1 MIDLHTHTTA
11 SDGTDKP
18 FEMLENASKAGL
30 TVVAMTDHDSV
41 EGWREVRSKRD
52 QIPAGLTIV
61 PGAEVSTRTQLGM
74 SVHIVGLLF
83 DADNAQLAKLLSDTR
98 DDRIPRMEKMI
109 EKLQAAGYQVTMEDV
124 EEVKPVGATL
134 GRPHLA
140 DALIKN
146 GIVASRDEAF
156 AELLHNNSQFYVS
169 HWAPSPVEA
178 IKAIAAA
185 GGVSI
190 LAHPFA
196 EKRGAVLTFGEVTE
210 LAAAGLNGIERNK
223 RDQDEAAH
231 SKIDQLSSEH
241 NLIKVGSSDY
251 HGSARANQLGE
262 EQTPLDLWE
271 NLASKANGD
280 EVFTR

>member
-83 DADNAQLAKLLSDTR
+83 DAKNAQLAKLLSDTR

-109 EKLQAAGYQVTMEDV
+109 EKLQAAGYQVTMQDV

-178 IKAIAAA
+178 IRAIAAA

-271 NLASKANGD
+271 NLASKASGD

>member
-18 FEMLENASKAGL
+18 FEMLENAKKAGL
-30 TVVAMTDHDSV
+30 TVVAMTDHDSI
-41 EGWREVRSKRD
+41 EGWREVKSKRD
-52 QIPAGLTIV
+52 QIPSGLTIV

-83 DADNAQLAKLLSDTR
+83 DAKNAQLAKLLSDTR

-109 EKLQAAGYQVTMEDV
+109 EKLQAAGYQVTMQDV

-271 NLASKANGD
+271 NLASKASGD

>member
-271 NLASKANGD
+271 NLASKASGD

>member
-11 SDGTDKP
+11 SDGTDNP
-18 FEMLENASKAGL
+18 FEMLQNARKAGL
-30 TVVAMTDHDSV
+30 TVVAMTDHDSI

-83 DADNAQLAKLLSDTR
+83 DAKNVQLAKLLSDTR

-109 EKLQAAGYQVTMEDV
+109 EKLQAAGYQVTMQDV

-271 NLASKANGD
+271 NLASKASGD

>member
-18 FEMLENASKAGL
+18 FEMLENARKAGL

>member
-18 FEMLENASKAGL
+18 FEMLKNAKSAGL
-30 TVVAMTDHDSV
+30 TIVAMTDHDST

-83 DADNAQLAKLLSDTR
+83 DANNVQLAKLLADTR

-109 EKLQAAGYQVTMEDV
+109 EKLQAVGYKVTMQDV

-196 EKRGAVLTFGEVTE
+196 EKRGAVLTFGEIID

-262 EQTPLDLWE
+262 EQTPVDLWE
-271 NLASKANGD
+271 NLSSKAIGE

>member
-1 MIDLHTHTTA
+1 
-11 SDGTDKP
+11 
-18 FEMLENASKAGL
+18 
-30 TVVAMTDHDSV
+30 
-41 EGWREVRSKRD
+41 
-52 QIPAGLTIV
+52 
-61 PGAEVSTRTQLGM
+61 
-74 SVHIVGLLF
+74 
-83 DADNAQLAKLLSDTR
+83 
-98 DDRIPRMEKMI
+98 
-109 EKLQAAGYQVTMEDV
+109 MEDV

-146 GIVASRDEAF
+146 GIVASRDAAF
-156 AELLHNNSQFYVS
+156 EELLHNNSQFYVS
-169 HWAPSPVEA
+169 HWAPSPIDA
-178 IKAIAAA
+178 IKAIATA

-196 EKRGAVLTFGEVTE
+196 EKRGPVLTFGEVTE

-271 NLASKANGD
+271 NLASKASGD